1 MELGISTFVET
12 TPDFQTGKT
21 VSHAQR
27 IREVVE
33 EIILADQVGL
43 DVFGVGEHHREDF
56 AASNPAVV
64 LAACGN
70 ANKEYSS
77 DKCRNCSFIGR
88 SCSCVSRFCDI
99 RWPF

>member
-33 EIILADQVGL
+33 EIILADKSSV
-43 DVFGVGEHHREDF
+43 
-56 AASNPAVV
+56 SMY
-64 LAACGN
+64 LA
-70 ANKEYSS
+70 
-77 DKCRNCSFIGR
+77 
-88 SCSCVSRFCDI
+88 
-99 RWPF
+99 

>member
-43 DVFGVGEHHREDF
+43 DVLV
-56 AASNPAVV
+56 
-64 LAACGN
+64 
-70 ANKEYSS
+70 
-77 DKCRNCSFIGR
+77 
-88 SCSCVSRFCDI
+88 
-99 RWPF
+99 